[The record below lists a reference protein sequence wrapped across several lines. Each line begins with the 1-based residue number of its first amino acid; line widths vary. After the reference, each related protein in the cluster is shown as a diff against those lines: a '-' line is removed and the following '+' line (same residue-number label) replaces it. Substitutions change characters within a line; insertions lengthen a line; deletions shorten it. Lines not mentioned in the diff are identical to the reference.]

1 MEEEDQDDDD
11 GDEGRRADNQRDK
24 SNTFATTTTRGGV
37 FEHAFEDE
45 DRLTTKTTTINT
57 NSKRLMDIEKSKYMG
72 GDEKTTHKVKGL
84 DFALL
89 RKKREEL
96 FEMKKENIE
105 EGDDDDEEEEVVVE
119 DEDDANNNNPSS
131 SVYSSLYDAKSNL
144 GRILV
149 SKIETA
155 QKRNKDAAD
164 EADENPTALGRFV
177 PVRRQ
182 QSNARSDENDRDG
195 NETSSGY
202 RGRTESAT
210 KRVCEDFKR
219 RGKDFTSG
227 GKGNT

>member
-1 MEEEDQDDDD
+1 
-11 GDEGRRADNQRDK
+11 
-24 SNTFATTTTRGGV
+24 
-37 FEHAFEDE
+37 
-45 DRLTTKTTTINT
+45 
-57 NSKRLMDIEKSKYMG
+57 MG

-96 FEMKKENIE
+96 FEMKKENLE
-105 EGDDDDEEEEVVVE
+105 EEDDDEEEEEEVE

-131 SVYSSLYDAKSNL
+131 SGFSSLYDAKSNL

-155 QKRNKDAAD
+155 QKARKQRRAD
-164 EADENPTALGRFV
+164 EADENPTAIGRFV

-227 GKGNT
+227 GKGNTRASRYKRRGEKE